1 MIIPQK
7 KLSVHHTRDRD
18 RNRELLNSR
27 IFAIETRNRERKQV
41 FVVIMRIQIASPV
54 NHLIY

>member
-7 KLSVHHTRDRD
+7 VSVHHPRDRD